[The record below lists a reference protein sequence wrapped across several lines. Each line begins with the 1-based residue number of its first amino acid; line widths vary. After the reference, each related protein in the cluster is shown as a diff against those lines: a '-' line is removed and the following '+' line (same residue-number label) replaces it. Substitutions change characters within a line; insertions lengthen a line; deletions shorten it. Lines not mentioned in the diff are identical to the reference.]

1 MIRLIGYFF
10 GIGTALALLVA
21 AGIGVFVGNLAK
33 DLPDYEVLAKYEPPV
48 TTRVHAS
55 DGALMGE
62 FARERRLY
70 LPIQAVPDRV
80 KAAFLSA
87 EDKNFYK
94 HPGIDIAGLVRAV
107 INNLQTGAKQGASTI
122 TQQVAKNFLL
132 TKDQTYERKI
142 KEAILSFRIEQAY
155 SKDRILEL
163 YLNEIF
169 FGLGAYGV
177 AGAALTYFD
186 KSVNELTV
194 AEAAY
199 LAALPKAPSNYHP
212 FRHTK
217 ACASS
222 AATGSSTRW
231 SRTATSRARKATRQR
246 PSRSASSRAATAPT
260 SSPASISPRKSAA
273 RSSRAT
279 ARTRSTKAA
288 CRCARRSTR
297 RCSSSPARRC
307 RTAC

>member
-10 GIGTALALLVA
+10 GIGTTLALLVA
-21 AGIGVFVGNLAK
+21 AGVALYIGHVAK

-48 TTRVHAS
+48 TTRIHAS
-55 DGALMGE
+55 DGALMAE
-62 FARERRLY
+62 YARERRLY
-70 LPIQAVPDRV
+70 LPIQAIPDRV

-87 EDKNFYK
+87 EDKNFYS
-94 HPGIDIAGLVRAV
+94 HPGVDITGLGRAV
-107 INNLQTGAKQGASTI
+107 ITYVSGGPMQGGSTI

-132 TKDQTYERKI
+132 TNERSLERKV

-169 FGLGAYGV
+169 FGLGSYGV

-199 LAALPKAPSNYHP
+199 LAALPKGPSNYHP
-212 FRHTK
+212 FKH
-217 ACASS
+217 AD
-222 AATGSSTRW
+222 
-231 SRTATSRARKATRQR
+231 RAIER
-246 PSRSASSRAATAPT
+246 
-260 SSPASISPRKSAA
+260 
-273 RSSRAT
+273 
-279 ARTRSTKAA
+279 
-288 CRCARRSTR
+288 
-297 RCSSSPARRC
+297 
-307 RTAC
+307 